1 VTLYQGAQYWLYRY
15 KKYTDVRLVFAP
27 EQQMAFYG
35 GDPDNFT
42 FPRYD
47 LDFAVFRVYENG
59 APVRSDNY
67 LKWNAKGAADN
78 ELVFV
83 SGHPGS
89 TDRND
94 TLAELETERDVVY
107 PINIQV
113 VKRRLGVLRQF
124 ASRGPEQARQAA
136 EITFSLENAQKAFTG
151 EYTGLLDQKVMA
163 KKATEERALR
173 DAVAKNSEWQMMYG
187 TAWDDIARAEQ
198 AQRQLY
204 KSQRFGQLRGSN
216 LAGDGLLIARY
227 AVETKKPDRDRLSGF
242 HDAQL
247 PSLQFA
253 MASPAPVYPEL
264 EEALLG
270 DALQESLEELGPNDP
285 FIKTVLAG
293 RSAKDAAAAL
303 IKGTK
308 LGDPAFRKQLLDGGE
323 AAINGSTDPLVVL
336 GRALDPIMR
345 AATEAAERQVT
356 SIETSARQKIGQARF
371 AVYGTA
377 AYPDATFT
385 LRLSYGTVSGYAMN
399 GTRAPYKTTFAGLYD
414 RSGSFDNKAPFNL
427 TQRFTDGR
435 ARIDTS
441 LPLNFV
447 STNDIIGGNS
457 GSPVVNRAGEIVGLI
472 FDGNIESLV
481 GRFVYD
487 DTSNRAVAVHAGAI
501 VHVLRTVY
509 AAPAL
514 ADELDPPAARR

>member
-1 VTLYQGAQYWLYRY
+1 
-15 KKYTDVRLVFAP
+15 
-27 EQQMAFYG
+27 MAFFG

-47 LDFAVFRVYENG
+47 LDFAIFRVYENG
-59 APVRSDNY
+59 MPIHSDNY

-94 TLAELETERDVVY
+94 TLAELETQRDVIY
-107 PINIQV
+107 PINLQV
-113 VKRRLGVLRQF
+113 VKRRLGALRQF
-124 ASRGPEQARQAA
+124 ASRGAEQAREAA
-136 EITFSLENAQKAFTG
+136 EITFALDNALKAFTG

-173 DAVAKNSEWQMMYG
+173 DAVAKNSELQLMYG
-187 TAWDDIARAEQ
+187 PAWDDIAKAEQ
-198 AQRQLY
+198 ARRQLY
-204 KSQRFGQLRGSN
+204 KAERFGQLRGSN
-216 LAGDGLLIARY
+216 LAGDGLVIARY
-227 AVETKKPDRDRLSGF
+227 AVETKKPDRDRLNGY

-253 MASPAPVYPEL
+253 MASPAPVYLEL
-264 EEALLG
+264 EEALLA

-285 FIKTVLAG
+285 FVKTVLAG
-293 RSAKDAAAAL
+293 RSPKDAAAAL
-303 IKGTK
+303 VGGSK

-323 AAINGSTDPLVVL
+323 TAITRSTDPLIVL
-336 GRALDPIMR
+336 GRELDPIMR
-345 AATEAAERQVT
+345 AATQTAERQVT

-385 LRLSYGTVSGYAMN
+385 LRLSYGRVSGYPMN
-399 GTRAPYKTTFAGLYD
+399 GTRAPSKTTFAGLYD
-414 RSGSFDNKAPFNL
+414 RSWSFDNKPPFNL
-427 TQRFTDGR
+427 TERFNDGR
-435 ARIDTS
+435 GRLDLST
-441 LPLNFV
+441 PLNFV

-487 DTSNRAVAVHAGAI
+487 DTTNRAVAVHAGAI

-509 AAPAL
+509 GAPAL
-514 ADELDPPAARR
+514 ADELDPPAGR